1 MNEILWQILEKS
13 NVKTILNLRVINKS
27 FNNYCKKYKKQLI
40 RIIFRQAGYVTINDF
55 SYKELLEVIYKIG
68 IHKLESSLIT
78 DYETMKNYE
87 TKIRHF
93 MYKNITNYNCSHSN
107 LYHLPLMPNL
117 RVLNCSFNRIT
128 YIPNYPK
135 MEILLCNNNVV
146 YFITM
151 RDVNKITRI
160 I

>member
-55 SYKELLEVIYKIG
+55 SYKELSNVMYKIG
-68 IHKLESSLIT
+68 VHKLESSLIT

-87 TKIRHF
+87 TNRQMCINWSNGAHNKLMSF
-93 MYKNITNYNCSHSN
+93 MDNENSFLKNIVNNNFIIEKNTIYKNI
-107 LYHLPLMPNL
+107 
-117 RVLNCSFNRIT
+117 I
-128 YIPNYPK
+128 
-135 MEILLCNNNVV
+135 
-146 YFITM
+146 
-151 RDVNKITRI
+151 
-160 I
+160 